1 MKSKKI
7 RDFLPL
13 LILALVQLYTLYAIN
28 TQTTV
33 VDSYNES
40 YAVTTIHQV
49 VDSDKFYIGVAAVIV
64 CFAAMIIN
72 PRVGK
77 WATVATLIAG
87 VANLLEFFP
96 VSIIFDFSFN
106 GIGVEF
112 QAFSFWVL
120 ILFTALNFS
129 DVKRILRRLLQ
140 KESASGP
147 PLA

>member
-1 MKSKKI
+1 MKPGKF

-13 LILALVQLYTLYAIN
+13 LILALVQLCTLYAIN

-40 YAVTTIHQV
+40 YAVKTIHQV
-49 VDSDKFYIGVAAVIV
+49 VDSDKFYIGIAAVIV

-72 PRVGK
+72 PRAGK
-77 WATVATLIAG
+77 WATVATLLAG
-87 VANLLEFFP
+87 VMNLLEFFP
-96 VSIIFDFSFN
+96 VSIIFDFKFN
-106 GIGVEF
+106 SIGIEF
-112 QAFSFWVL
+112 QAFSFWML

-129 DVKRILRRLLQ
+129 ALKRFLKGLLQ
-140 KESASGP
+140 KESASQE